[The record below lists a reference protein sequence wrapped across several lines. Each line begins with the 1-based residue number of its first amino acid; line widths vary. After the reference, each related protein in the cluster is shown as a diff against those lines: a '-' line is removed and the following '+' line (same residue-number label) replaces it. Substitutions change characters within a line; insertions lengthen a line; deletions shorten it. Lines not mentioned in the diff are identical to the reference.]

1 MVWGAVRGRVV
12 FDSSHHHLFVEQQSS
27 GFSWTGSR
35 SLLLTDQPAVYVHD
49 TGGLGSPA
57 IIALD
62 PAADPDATIGL
73 ADRST
78 RLVADLR
85 LPQGRSIRLTSGELP
100 EPALAALTGLRGRL
114 MPDAATTDFISPCA
128 VSVTPWYES
137 EPDRSAQDGE
147 ESDDSAPA
155 ELMAYVVVAGGRLQL
170 RSRGK
175 IPLEWPVNRVT
186 VTPAGQSA
194 VELRGGALLGG
205 HFLTGATLH
214 LVTPLVRRAFL
225 AVIGSAGPG
234 PSTVG
239 TSAPVSV
246 RGLGGAG
253 ARKADCVLSD
263 DALEFQSPDTQ
274 RVLAHFDL
282 DDTHL
287 RIAGTAERFVV
298 FNPAHGPVTVECAS
312 EVFGRRLYGNARLR
326 GAAERTLTS
335 GVLPAELADGR
346 PVACAFAPDG
356 MRVKGSGVN
365 LRIAYESIRTVEAE
379 PGPPRAEMR
388 LTTERTDLRIV
399 AQAELVQALHTEV
412 RAWGNACAG
421 AGQIPDMLR
430 AAVGLEEDYLLYTV
444 FGPFYEL
451 HAALLGD
458 VGADGLGAPIP
469 PPGSPEERSRVAAV
483 LQVGIGEL
491 QAHLDQ
497 VGHVLP
503 AFLRHRDACLL
514 AAVTGGAEPDWLKA
528 GEARLRAA
536 FAPVQR
542 AAAETAQ
549 LAGQLSRVMDLD
561 PAALPKVSYAG
572 AALSFGAAALLN
584 PVFAVSGISQ
594 AYSSHAQGEQRKAQ
608 VTAQSERG
616 WAMVL
621 DRWNAL
627 VGTALPVLGYVLTE
641 NAFGLRWESARRI
654 GQELRAAPEAA
665 RVPVLRAVARRLA
678 TLDVMRRYPG
688 GSGVRLRRGEIAD
701 HLRAAREAVRTP
713 RFLDF

>member
-1 MVWGAVRGRVV
+1 M
-12 FDSSHHHLFVEQQSS
+12 FVEQQSS

-49 TGGLGSPA
+49 TGGLGTPVVT
-57 IIALD
+57 ALD
-62 PAADPDATIGL
+62 PAKDPDATIGL

-78 RLVADLR
+78 RLVADLT

-114 MPDAATTDFISPCA
+114 LPDAATTDFISPCA

-137 EPDRSAQDGE
+137 EPDRSALDE
-147 ESDDSAPA
+147 DDDPIPA
-155 ELMAYVVVAGGRLQL
+155 ELMAYVVVAGGRLRL

-175 IPLEWPVNRVT
+175 VLLEWPVNRVT
-186 VTPAGQSA
+186 VTPAGPSA

-234 PSTVG
+234 PGIVG
-239 TSAPVSV
+239 TSAPVSL

-253 ARKADCVLSD
+253 ARKADCVLSEG
-263 DALEFQSPDTQ
+263 ALEFQSPETQ

-282 DDTHL
+282 GDPHL

-298 FNPAHGPVTVECAS
+298 FSPAHGPVTVECAS

-326 GAAERTLTS
+326 AAAEHTLTS

-379 PGPPRAEMR
+379 PKPPRAEMR

-399 AQAELVQALHTEV
+399 AQPELVQALHTEV
-412 RAWGNACAG
+412 RAWSNACAG

-451 HAALLGD
+451 HAALFGD
-458 VGADGLGAPIP
+458 VGADGLGTPVP

-483 LQVGIGEL
+483 LQAGLGEL
-491 QAHLDQ
+491 QTHLDQ
-497 VGHVLP
+497 VGYVLP

-528 GEARLRAA
+528 GEAKLRVA

-616 WAMVL
+616 WAVVL
-621 DRWNAL
+621 ERWNAL

-641 NAFGLRWESARRI
+641 NVFGLRWESARRI

-665 RVPVLRAVARRLA
+665 RLPVLRAVARRLA

-701 HLRAAREAVRTP
+701 HLRTARENVPTP